1 MAGNETVDLSKLR
14 ALLRS
19 QHDEQIFYMFDD
31 ALELLTPEQVM
42 LIVRRYISAKLL
54 QQIIGP
60 PDTRSLL
67 EQVRA
72 FDASARAGAY
82 YVSFD
87 VNSKNCMTHSKGT
100 RGFIAECCRLFDRC
114 VAVEASA
121 DPRELRT
128 AFDLLID
135 LLRYIDEAHDDVIFF
150 ADEGGSWAVSV
161 DWRRVMPA
169 WLGCLSKTSAPSDYA
184 SRAIEV
190 IDSLEG
196 PSRDEHLSTAAAVAT
211 PEQVNA
217 LKQTKVPRRRR

>member
-1 MAGNETVDLSKLR
+1 MPANETVDLSKLR

-31 ALELLTPEQVM
+31 ALELLTPEQIM
-42 LIVRRYISAKLL
+42 LIVRRYISAELL
-54 QQIIGP
+54 QQIVGP

-67 EQVRA
+67 EQVQA

-82 YVSFD
+82 YVSFN
-87 VNSKNCMTHSKGT
+87 VNSKNYMTHSKGT

-114 VAVEASA
+114 VDLERSA
-121 DPRELRT
+121 DPRELRA
-128 AFDLLID
+128 AFDVLFD
-135 LLRYIDEAHDDVIFF
+135 LLRYIDEAHDDVVFF

-169 WLGCLSKTSAPSDYA
+169 WLRCLAKTSAPSEYS
-184 SRAIEV
+184 SRAVEV
-190 IDSLEG
+190 IDALDDA
-196 PSRDEHLSTAAAVAT
+196 SRELHLSTAAAVAT

-217 LKQTKVPRRRR
+217 LKQTKVLRRRR